1 MRLAICKYEGFDMP
15 KKWII
20 CTQLCLIL
28 LLSAT
33 ICFAAGDKQEAPPAV
48 ASNATEPLLTLSCK
62 EADVRDVLRGIAMQ
76 YGINIVPDSNVVGNV
91 TTYLQDAPFESGL
104 ATLLETN
111 GFEYEKRDGIY
122 LVHIKDSTLKSFEIG
137 FQDGKLTVDAENAD
151 VRQLLRAISL
161 KTGMNIVS
169 ESDLAGNITAHLSDL
184 PLEEALYALLTA
196 NGFIVDKDNGIYRIR
211 SSGMRTQQRGVG
223 SFSVSYRNGRLFIDA
238 KNTLV
243 ADILSEVASQAKINL
258 ATVGNIQGTVTV
270 RLDSVTLEQ
279 ALDTLTDATGTV
291 YTVIDNIYMVGDP
304 TVRPGQTNP
313 LLERK
318 VVWLK
323 HIEVQDLINSLPS
336 DIPKTSVTISQDRNA
351 LIVLGSQ
358 KTIQQLEKLL
368 EEIDVEDPDIRS
380 RQETAIAVEVD
391 DEGLL
396 TIDAKDAPME
406 TLLREISIRKGID
419 MTLLGSAGLGTQTSA
434 RTLRASAIERQQ
446 EAQSPQPSA
455 APTAAAYRAR
465 YSRSGGTFGGLV
477 NFRISKATLE
487 ETFDALFKG
496 TEYTYKKSAEGDRE
510 FYVVGTGDLITGA
523 DNPLVVSKKIP
534 LQYLKASAVIDI
546 LPLTIPDPNIIVIED
561 QNAIVIMGTPGLVDE
576 VEKYLAQVDSPT
588 PQIMIEALLIEVA
601 SGNSREL
608 GINWSWFDDSE
619 RNVVE
624 VAPGLLATF
633 DSLAGVPENFFAALN
648 ALVSESK
655 ARVLAKPRVATTNG
669 VKATMNVGWTEYF
682 ETTTEIYRGEDVPI
696 GGYTRRGFNT
706 LETGITLE
714 ITPWV
719 GAAEEITVLIQPDIK
734 DPKRISKEHST
745 ITQRTLD
752 TTVRVKDGE
761 TIVIGGLIQRNETA
775 SESKV
780 PVLGSIPLL
789 GNLFKES
796 RKEYTDTELIIVVK
810 PKLIGSIEES
820 ADEAR

>member
-1 MRLAICKYEGFDMP
+1 MKLRHICLY
-15 KKWII
+15 
-20 CTQLCLIL
+20 LIL
-28 LLSAT
+28 LLYTA
-33 ICFAAGDKQEAPPAV
+33 ICFAAGDKQEAPPV
-48 ASNATEPLLTLSCK
+48 MASSATEPLLTLSCK

-91 TTYLQDAPFESGL
+91 TTYLQDAPFETGL

-122 LVHIKDSTLKSFEIG
+122 LVHIKDSALKSFEVS
-137 FQDGKLTVDAENAD
+137 FQDDKLTLDAENAD
-151 VRQLLRAISL
+151 VRQLLREISVKTAI
-161 KTGMNIVS
+161 NIVS
-169 ESDLAGNITAHLSDL
+169 DGDLTGNITAHLSDV
-184 PLEEALYALLTA
+184 PLEEALYSLMTA
-196 NGFIVDKDNGIYRIR
+196 NGFIVDESNGIYRIR
-211 SSGMRTQQRGVG
+211 SSGVRTQQRGMG
-223 SFSVSYRNGRLFIDA
+223 SFSVLHRNGKLTIDA

-243 ADILSEVASQAKINL
+243 ADILSEIASQAKVNL
-258 ATVGNIQGTVTV
+258 ATVGNIQGTVTA
-270 RLDSVTLEQ
+270 RLDGVTLEQ

-291 YTVIDNIYMVGDP
+291 YTVVDEIYMVGDP

-380 RQETAIAVEVD
+380 RQQTAIAVEVD
-391 DEGLL
+391 DDGLL

-419 MTLLGSAGLGTQTSA
+419 MTLLGSAGLGTQTSSRA
-434 RTLRASAIERQQ
+434 LRTSTIERQQ
-446 EAQSPQPSA
+446 EAQSSQPSA
-455 APTAAAYRAR
+455 TSTAAAYRR
-465 YSRSGGTFGGLV
+465 GISRSGRTSGELV

-496 TEYTYKKSAEGDRE
+496 TEYTYKKSMEENRE
-510 FYVVGTGDLITGA
+510 FYIIGTGDLIAGA
-523 DNPLVVSKKIP
+523 DNPLVVSKKIS
-534 LQYLKASAVIDI
+534 LQYLKASTVMDI

-561 QNAIVIMGTPGLVDE
+561 QNAIVIMGTPRLVDE

-601 SGNSREL
+601 SGNTREL
-608 GINWSWFDDSE
+608 GINWSWFDDNE

-624 VAPGLLATF
+624 VAPGLFAAF
-633 DSLAGVPENFFAALN
+633 DSQGWTGVPKEFFAALN
-648 ALVSESK
+648 ALVSENK

-682 ETTTEIYRGEDVPI
+682 ETTTEIYRGEDVPV

-706 LETGITLE
+706 LETGIMLE

-719 GAAEEITVLIQPDIK
+719 GAAEEITVLIHPDIK
-734 DPKRISKEHST
+734 EPKIISKEHST

-810 PKLIGSIEES
+810 PKLIDNIEEPT
-820 ADEAR
+820 DEAR

>member
-1 MRLAICKYEGFDMP
+1 MKLCHICLY
-15 KKWII
+15 
-20 CTQLCLIL
+20 LIL
-28 LLSAT
+28 LLYAT
-33 ICFAAGDKQEAPPAV
+33 ICFAASDSQEAPPAV

-91 TTYLQDAPFESGL
+91 TTYLQDAPFETGL
-104 ATLLETN
+104 AMLLETN
-111 GFEYEKRDGIY
+111 GFEYEKRDGVY
-122 LVHIKDSTLKSFEIG
+122 LVHIKDSTLKSFEIS
-137 FQDGKLTVDAENAD
+137 FQDDKLTVDAENAD

-169 ESDLAGNITAHLSDL
+169 ESDLTGNITAHLSDL

-196 NGFIVDKDNGIYRIR
+196 NGFIVDEDNGIYRIR
-211 SSGMRTQQRGVG
+211 SGGVRTQQRGMG

-270 RLDSVTLEQ
+270 RLDGVTLEQ

-336 DIPKTSVTISQDRNA
+336 DIPKTSVTMSQDRNA

-391 DEGLL
+391 DDGLL

-406 TLLREISIRKGID
+406 ILLREISIRKGID
-419 MTLLGSAGLGTQTSA
+419 MTLLGNAGLGTQTSSRA
-434 RTLRASAIERQQ
+434 LRASVVERQQ
-446 EAQSPQPSA
+446 EAQASQQSA
-455 APTAAAYRAR
+455 APAAAAYRRSR
-465 YSRSGGTFGGLV
+465 YSRSGGTSGELV
-477 NFRISKATLE
+477 NFRISNAKLE

-510 FYVVGTGDLITGA
+510 FYIIGTGDLITGA

-534 LQYLKASAVIDI
+534 LQYLKASTVIDI

-561 QNAIVIMGTPGLVDE
+561 QNAIVIMGTPRLVDE

-601 SGNSREL
+601 SGNTREL

-648 ALVSESK
+648 ALVSENK

-682 ETTTEIYRGEDVPI
+682 ETTTEIYRGEDVPV

-706 LETGITLE
+706 LETGIMLE

-719 GAAEEITVLIQPDIK
+719 GAAEEITVLIHPDIK
-734 DPKRISKEHST
+734 DPKVISKEHST

-796 RKEYTDTELIIVVK
+796 RKEYTDTELIIIVK
-810 PKLIGSIEES
+810 PKLIDSIEES

>member
-1 MRLAICKYEGFDMP
+1 MRLVICKYEDFDMP

-20 CTQLCLIL
+20 YIQLCLIL
-28 LLSAT
+28 FLSAT
-33 ICFAAGDKQEAPPAV
+33 ICFAASDRQEAPPAA

-62 EADVRDVLRGIAMQ
+62 EADINDVLRGIAMQ
-76 YGINIVPDSNVVGNV
+76 YGINIVPDSNVIGNV
-91 TTYLQDAPFESGL
+91 TTYLQDAPFETGL

-137 FQDGKLTVDAENAD
+137 FQDDKLTIDAENAD
-151 VRQLLRAISL
+151 VRQLLRGISL

-169 ESDLAGNITAHLSDL
+169 ESDLTGNITAHLSDL

-196 NGFIVDKDNGIYRIR
+196 NGFIVDEENGIYRIR

-243 ADILSEVASQAKINL
+243 ADVLSEVASQAKINL
-258 ATVGNIQGTVTV
+258 ATVGNVQGTVTV
-270 RLDSVTLEQ
+270 RLDGVNLEQ

-291 YTVIDNIYMVGDP
+291 YTVVDNIYMVGDP

-323 HIEVQDLINSLPS
+323 HIEVQDLVNSLPS

-419 MTLLGSAGLGTQTSA
+419 MTLLGNAGLGTQTSSRA
-434 RTLRASAIERQQ
+434 LRASVIERQQ
-446 EAQSPQPSA
+446 EAQSAQQSA
-455 APTAAAYRAR
+455 TPTAAAYRSR
-465 YSRSGGTFGGLV
+465 GIPRSGRAFGDLV

-496 TEYTYKKSAEGDRE
+496 TEYTYKKSMEEDRE
-510 FYVVGTGDLITGA
+510 FYIIGTGDLITGA

-534 LQYLKASAVIDI
+534 LQYLKA
-546 LPLTIPDPNIIVIED
+546 
-561 QNAIVIMGTPGLVDE
+561 
-576 VEKYLAQVDSPT
+576 
-588 PQIMIEALLIEVA
+588 
-601 SGNSREL
+601 
-608 GINWSWFDDSE
+608 
-619 RNVVE
+619 
-624 VAPGLLATF
+624 
-633 DSLAGVPENFFAALN
+633 
-648 ALVSESK
+648 
-655 ARVLAKPRVATTNG
+655 
-669 VKATMNVGWTEYF
+669 
-682 ETTTEIYRGEDVPI
+682 
-696 GGYTRRGFNT
+696 
-706 LETGITLE
+706 
-714 ITPWV
+714 
-719 GAAEEITVLIQPDIK
+719 
-734 DPKRISKEHST
+734 
-745 ITQRTLD
+745 
-752 TTVRVKDGE
+752 
-761 TIVIGGLIQRNETA
+761 
-775 SESKV
+775 
-780 PVLGSIPLL
+780 
-789 GNLFKES
+789 
-796 RKEYTDTELIIVVK
+796 
-810 PKLIGSIEES
+810 
-820 ADEAR
+820 

>member
-1 MRLAICKYEGFDMP
+1 MKLRHIYLY
-15 KKWII
+15 
-20 CTQLCLIL
+20 LIL
-28 LLSAT
+28 LLYAT
-33 ICFAAGDKQEAPPAV
+33 ICFAAGDKHEAPPAV
-48 ASNATEPLLTLSCK
+48 TSNANEPLLTLSCK

-91 TTYLQDAPFESGL
+91 TTYLQDAPFETGL

-122 LVHIKDSTLKSFEIG
+122 LVHIKDSTLKSFEVS
-137 FQDGKLTVDAENAD
+137 FQDDKLTIDAENAD
-151 VRQLLRAISL
+151 VRQLLREISV
-161 KTGMNIVS
+161 KTGINIVS
-169 ESDLAGNITAHLSDL
+169 ESDLTGSITAHLSDV
-184 PLEEALYALLTA
+184 PVEEALYALLTA
-196 NGFIVDKDNGIYRIR
+196 NGFIVAEDNGIYRVR
-211 SSGMRTQQRGVG
+211 SGGVRTQRGVG
-223 SFSVSYRNGRLFIDA
+223 SFSVLYRNGRLSIDA

-243 ADILSEVASQAKINL
+243 ADILSEIASQAKVNL

-270 RLDSVTLEQ
+270 RLDGVTLEQ
-279 ALDTLTDATGTV
+279 ALDTLTNATGTV
-291 YTVIDNIYMVGDP
+291 YTVVDDIYMVGDP

-336 DIPKTSVTISQDRNA
+336 DIPKTSVTMSQDRNA

-358 KTIQQLEKLL
+358 KTIQQLERLL

-391 DEGLL
+391 DAGLL

-419 MTLLGSAGLGTQTSA
+419 MTLLGSAGLGAQTPA
-434 RTLRASAIERQQ
+434 RTLRASVIERQQ
-446 EAQSPQPSA
+446 EAQSPQQSA
-455 APTAAAYRAR
+455 APATAAYRAR
-465 YSRSGGTFGGLV
+465 YSRSGGTSGELV
-477 NFRISKATLE
+477 NFRISNATLE

-496 TEYTYKKSAEGDRE
+496 TEYTYKKSMEEDRE
-510 FYVVGTGDLITGA
+510 FYIIGTGDLITGA

-561 QNAIVIMGTPGLVDE
+561 QNAIVIMGTPRLVDE

-601 SGNSREL
+601 SGNTREL

-619 RNVVE
+619 GNVVE
-624 VAPGLLATF
+624 AAPGLFAAF

-648 ALVSESK
+648 ALVSENK
-655 ARVLAKPRVATTNG
+655 ARVLAKPRVATMNG

-682 ETTTEIYRGEDVPI
+682 ETTTEIYRGEDVPV

-706 LETGITLE
+706 LETGIMLE

-719 GAAEEITVLIQPDIK
+719 GAAGEITVLIHPDIK
-734 DPKRISKEHST
+734 DPKIISREHST

-810 PKLIGSIEES
+810 PKLIDTVEEP

>member
-1 MRLAICKYEGFDMP
+1 MCHCKYEDFDMP

-20 CTQLCLIL
+20 YIQLCLIL
-28 LLSAT
+28 FLSAT
-33 ICFAAGDKQEAPPAV
+33 ICFAAGDSQEAPPAA
-48 ASNATEPLLTLSCK
+48 ASNATGLLLTLSCK

-91 TTYLQDAPFESGL
+91 TTYLQDAPFETGL

-111 GFEYEKRDGIY
+111 GFEYEKRDGMY
-122 LVHIKDSTLKSFEIG
+122 LVHIKDSALKSFEIS
-137 FQDGKLTVDAENAD
+137 FQDDKLTVDAENAD

-169 ESDLAGNITAHLSDL
+169 ESDLAGNITAHLSDV

-196 NGFIVDKDNGIYRIR
+196 NGFIVDEDNGIYRIR
-211 SSGMRTQQRGVG
+211 SSGMRAQQRGVG

-258 ATVGNIQGTVTV
+258 ATVGNVQGTVTV
-270 RLDSVTLEQ
+270 RLDGVNLEQ

-323 HIEVQDLINSLPS
+323 HIEVQDLMNSLPS

-368 EEIDVEDPDIRS
+368 EEIDVENPDIRS

-391 DEGLL
+391 DAGLL

-434 RTLRASAIERQQ
+434 RTLRASVIERQQ
-446 EAQSPQPSA
+446 EAQSTQQSA
-455 APTAAAYRAR
+455 TPTAAAYRR
-465 YSRSGGTFGGLV
+465 GIPRSGRTSGDLV

-496 TEYTYKKSAEGDRE
+496 TEYTYKKSMEENRE
-510 FYVVGTGDLITGA
+510 FYIIGTGDLITGA
-523 DNPLVVSKKIP
+523 DNPLVVSKKIS
-534 LQYLKASAVIDI
+534 LQYLKASTVIDI

-561 QNAIVIMGTPGLVDE
+561 QNAIVIMGTPRLVDE
-576 VEKYLAQVDSPT
+576 VESYLAQVDSPT

-619 RNVVE
+619 GNVVE
-624 VAPGLLATF
+624 VGPGLFAAF

-648 ALVSESK
+648 ALVSENK

-669 VKATMNVGWTEYF
+669 VKATMEVGWKEYF
-682 ETTTEIYRGEDVPI
+682 ETTTEIYRGEDVPV
-696 GGYTRRGFNT
+696 GGYTRRGFNL
-706 LETGITLE
+706 LETGIKLG

-719 GAAEEITVLIQPDIK
+719 GAAEEITVSIQPDINE
-734 DPKRISKEHST
+734 PKVISKEHST

-796 RKEYTDTELIIVVK
+796 RKEYTDTELIIIVK
-810 PKLIGSIEES
+810 PKLIGSTEES